1 MKAAEIPKIDNS
13 KHEAARLFNE
23 QEVVETLNAL
33 DIMRRANMGD
43 KTVDELIDWLMSV
56 HEQNLEKRDK
66 AA

>member
-1 MKAAEIPKIDNS
+1 MKVAEIPKIDNS
-13 KHEAARLFNE
+13 KHESARLFNE